1 MCLLS
6 EEVIK
11 IIDESK
17 IKIFKENAEKEFSDK
32 RGNKFKNFSWEI
44 FYGSLDERDFGAVLV
59 LLEEREILLERIR
72 ISRIKRML
80 EKSDKELRHELNM
93 AIFNKAPKLKR
104 LRKLIRECERL
115 EESNK

>member
-1 MCLLS
+1 M
-6 EEVIK
+6 K
-11 IIDESK
+11 ITDDDDIEAFRK
-17 IKIFKENAEKEFSDK
+17 NIEREFSTLD
-32 RGNKFKNFSWEI
+32 GEKFKNFSWEM
-44 FYGSLDERDFGAVLV
+44 FYGSLNERDFGAVLV

-72 ISRIKRML
+72 INRIKRML